1 MITMMQNRQHIEI
14 GIAAQH
20 WRGTQLRRLNA
31 VREKRLA
38 TEAVKS
44 LPTLLTLLSPERRR
58 QEAAEKA
65 LTTAK
70 RTERKA
76 LSALAKLC
84 DRHAAAGAKAE
95 DVLTV
100 DEVQALPRIEVGET
114 S

>member
-1 MITMMQNRQHIEI
+1 MSSGRTCTR
-14 GIAAQH
+14 
-20 WRGTQLRRLNA
+20 
-31 VREKRLA
+31 
-38 TEAVKS
+38 
-44 LPTLLTLLSPERRR
+44 
-58 QEAAEKA
+58 
-65 LTTAK
+65 AK

-84 DRHAAAGAKAE
+84 DRHAAAGAKTE

>member
-1 MITMMQNRQHIEI
+1 MMQNRQHIEI

-20 WRGTQLRRLNA
+20 WRETQVYRLA
-31 VREKRLA
+31 ATREKRLA

-65 LTTAK
+65 LSTAK
-70 RTERKA
+70 RKERKA

-84 DRHAAAGAKAE
+84 DQHAAARAQVE

-100 DEVQALPRIEVGET
+100 GEVRALPRIEVGET